1 MKLIFLLSA
10 TILMFLLF
18 YSCEKKATI
27 PVVTTTS
34 VREITTTTAVS
45 GGEITD
51 DGGAAIITKGICWNT
66 SDNPT
71 LENNKTT
78 ENLNSASFT
87 SYLSQLTP
95 GTSFFVRAYA
105 TNNAGT
111 AYGTSVSFKT
121 LGDKPL
127 STASNASEILTTSAT
142 LSGIVNPNSLTAT
155 VSFEYGLTTSY
166 GSSVSASQSPL
177 SGGSD
182 VNVSVSL
189 TGINPGKTY
198 HFRIKSENSLGITYS
213 DDKTFTTLGQIPAIT
228 TIDPSSISISS
239 VKLNSSVNPN
249 YLTTSVI
256 FEWGIDSNYGNT
268 VIPAQSPI
276 NGSTSIS
283 LSVDLSD
290 LTKGTKYYYQITA
303 TNELGTT
310 HTTGL
315 TFTTFDVPKITT
327 KDISEIKTTSATCGG
342 DILSD
347 FGSPVTERG
356 ICWNTSMN
364 PTTSDNKLTGNLGGS
379 SFTMPISNLTPNST
393 YYLRAYAINSVGISY
408 GNELLLKTYTGTVS
422 DVDGNQYYT
431 VTIGSQ
437 LWMSENLKTTK
448 YNNGYPIGTTNPA
461 NKDISA
467 EINPKYQWAAGGDE
481 ANAATY
487 GRIYTWYAITDN
499 RNLCPSGWHVATDL
513 DWSNLEVYLINNSYK
528 YDGSTGYESYNKIGK
543 ALSYAS
549 LWVSS
554 NVTGSIGNNDFPLY
568 RNKSGFSALPAG
580 GRGFQGLFNTI
591 GYQAVWWTTTEDT
604 IDPEVGW
611 ARIMN
616 WNTDHILKNG
626 YLKAGLANPV
636 RCIKD

>member
-228 TIDPSSISISS
+228 TIDPSSISI
-239 VKLNSSVNPN
+239 L
-249 YLTTSVI
+249 I
-256 FEWGIDSNYGNT
+256 
-268 VIPAQSPI
+268 Q
-276 NGSTSIS
+276 
-283 LSVDLSD
+283 
-290 LTKGTKYYYQITA
+290 
-303 TNELGTT
+303 
-310 HTTGL
+310 
-315 TFTTFDVPKITT
+315 
-327 KDISEIKTTSATCGG
+327 
-342 DILSD
+342 
-347 FGSPVTERG
+347 
-356 ICWNTSMN
+356 
-364 PTTSDNKLTGNLGGS
+364 
-379 SFTMPISNLTPNST
+379 
-393 YYLRAYAINSVGISY
+393 
-408 GNELLLKTYTGTVS
+408 
-422 DVDGNQYYT
+422 
-431 VTIGSQ
+431 TI
-437 LWMSENLKTTK
+437 
-448 YNNGYPIGTTNPA
+448 
-461 NKDISA
+461 
-467 EINPKYQWAAGGDE
+467 
-481 ANAATY
+481 
-487 GRIYTWYAITDN
+487 
-499 RNLCPSGWHVATDL
+499 
-513 DWSNLEVYLINNSYK
+513 
-528 YDGSTGYESYNKIGK
+528 
-543 ALSYAS
+543 
-549 LWVSS
+549 
-554 NVTGSIGNNDFPLY
+554 
-568 RNKSGFSALPAG
+568 
-580 GRGFQGLFNTI
+580 
-591 GYQAVWWTTTEDT
+591 
-604 IDPEVGW
+604 
-611 ARIMN
+611 
-616 WNTDHILKNG
+616 
-626 YLKAGLANPV
+626 
-636 RCIKD
+636 